1 MSTSK
6 KALIVVTS
14 HGVLGSTGKP
24 TGYYLPE
31 VSHPYQALSARGIA
45 VDFASIRGGN
55 APVDPSSLNMSDP
68 ANQRLWQT
76 PETRAQLE
84 ATRAL
89 ADVDPAEYQA
99 IFFAGGHGTMWDFR
113 GDPQVQRLAA
123 SIYEAG
129 GVVAA
134 VCHGPAALVD
144 IQLADGSY
152 LVAGKQVAAFSN
164 AEEAAAGLT
173 AVVPFLLETEL
184 TARGAQYS
192 KAPLWQKHV
201 VVDQRLVTG
210 QNPASASG
218 VGEAMAALLAG
229 PA

>member
-6 KALIVVTS
+6 KVLIVVTS

-55 APVDPSSLNMSDP
+55 APVDPSSLNMNDP

-76 PETRAQLE
+76 AETRAQLE

-89 ADVDPAEYQA
+89 ADVDPSEYQA

-123 SIYEAG
+123 IYQA
-129 GVVAA
+129 
-134 VCHGPAALVD
+134 
-144 IQLADGSY
+144 QLPLRVLPVPLKLPPIKMVQVWHERTHAD
-152 LVAGKQVAAFSN
+152 
-164 AEEAAAGLT
+164 
-173 AVVPFLLETEL
+173 
-184 TARGAQYS
+184 
-192 KAPLWQKHV
+192 PLHRWFRRRVQ
-201 VVDQRLVTG
+201 LMIG
-210 QNPASASG
+210 ESA
-218 VGEAMAALLAG
+218 
-229 PA
+229 